1 MHIKAKRK
9 NIKKTIGTQLNF
21 VLEIK
26 LRRYTCL
33 ANYDCFF
40 GGLCVHFE
48 LLLGWECAYVW
59 HNIRTEKESIYGKY
73 SEYKTSNW
81 HTSDLHHGKNLQ
93 REHFLAKEHSRFED
107 LYIHFEPLLG

>member
-26 LRRYTCL
+26 LRKYTCL

-81 HTSDLHHGKNLQ
+81 HTSDLHHGKELSKRTFFNKRTFSFRRLM
-93 REHFLAKEHSRFED
+93 HPF
-107 LYIHFEPLLG
+107 